1 MRIFYAHFCGAFD
14 VAYRGKK
21 DGINLE
27 FVLKFQKPE
36 QGDEK
41 KNRNCNNNDDMVC

>member
-41 KNRNCNNNDDMVC
+41 KQKL